1 MANYLDKDG
10 VVYLW
15 GKIKGKFVAKES
27 GKGLSTNDYTT
38 TEKNKLAGI
47 ASNANNYS
55 LPTASSTVLGGVK
68 VGTNLSISSGVLSAK
83 DTTYGVM
90 KGATA
95 SADGGSGLVPA
106 PTKGNEGKYLKGDG
120 TWGTPAN
127 TTYGVVSKTA
137 NGLVPKLPDET
148 TTTKYLRQDGA
159 WVVPPNT
166 TYGVMKG
173 ATASAD
179 GASGLVP
186 APTKGDSTRYLTSD
200 GKWSS
205 ILFPTYPLASSSLDG
220 LMSRT
225 DKAKLNGI
233 ANGANKTIVDDTLSD
248 TSTNPVQNK
257 IVKGE
262 IDRAK
267 NIADQS
273 MTLAGNLAN
282 ALMYEMLIND
292 SGFIFKGTGGTSYS
306 LYKDLTN
313 FVDLSPYAKKADI
326 VGTYKYKGSV
336 DTASALPTSGQTTG
350 DVYNIVASSSY
361 GPAGCNVAWNG
372 SDWDSLGGIFTI
384 TSISN
389 SELDT
394 ICV

>member
-1 MANYLDKDG
+1 MANFLDKDG

-47 ASNANNYS
+47 ANGANNYS
-55 LPTASSTVLGGVK
+55 LPTASASTLGGVK

-186 APTKGDSTRYLTSD
+186 APTKTDGIQYLTNK
-200 GKWSS
+200 GTWAT
-205 ILFPTYPLASSSLDG
+205 IIFPTYPIATSSLDG

-282 ALMYEMLIND
+282 ALMYEMAIND

-306 LYKDLTN
+306 LYKDLTS

-389 SELDT
+389 SELDA

>member
-106 PTKGNEGKYLKGDG
+106 PTKG
-120 TWGTPAN
+120 
-127 TTYGVVSKTA
+127 
-137 NGLVPKLPDET
+137 
-148 TTTKYLRQDGA
+148 
-159 WVVPPNT
+159 
-166 TYGVMKG
+166 
-173 ATASAD
+173 
-179 GASGLVP
+179 
-186 APTKGDSTRYLTSD
+186 DSTRYLTSD

-282 ALMYEMLIND
+282 ALMYEMAIND

-306 LYKDLTN
+306 LYKDLTS

>member
-1 MANYLDKDG
+1 MANYLDKNG
-10 VVYLW
+10 IVYLW
-15 GKIKGKFVAKES
+15 GKIKAKFVAKES

-68 VGTNLSISSGVLSAK
+68 VGANLSISSGVLSAK

-95 SADGGSGLVPA
+95 SADGAS
-106 PTKGNEGKYLKGDG
+106 GNEGKYLQGDG
-120 TWGTPAN
+120 TWGTPA
-127 TTYGVVSKTA
+127 
-137 NGLVPKLPDET
+137 
-148 TTTKYLRQDGA
+148 
-159 WVVPPNT
+159 
-166 TYGVMKG
+166 
-173 ATASAD
+173 
-179 GASGLVP
+179 
-186 APTKGDSTRYLTSD
+186 
-200 GKWSS
+200 
-205 ILFPTYPLASSSLDG
+205 
-220 LMSRT
+220 
-225 DKAKLNGI
+225 
-233 ANGANKTIVDDTLSD
+233 KTIVDDTLSD

-262 IDRAK
+262 IDKAK

-282 ALMYEMLIND
+282 ALMYEMAIND
-292 SGFIFKGTGGTSYS
+292 SGFIFKDTGGTSYS

>member
-47 ASNANNYS
+47 ATNANNYS

-68 VGTNLSISSGVLSAK
+68 VGTNLSISNGVLSAK

-90 KGATA
+90 RGATA
-95 SADGGSGLVPA
+95 SANGASGLVPA
-106 PTKGNEGKYLKGDG
+106 PTQGNEGKYLKGDG
-120 TWGTPAN
+120 SWGTPAN

-173 ATASAD
+173 ATESAD

-186 APTKGDSTRYLTSD
+186 APTKGDPARYLTSD
-200 GKWSS
+200 GKWSK
-205 ILFPTYPLASSSLDG
+205 ITFPIYPTATPSLDG
-220 LMSRT
+220 LMSRN

-257 IVKGE
+257 IVKTK
-262 IDRAK
+262 ID
-267 NIADQS
+267 
-273 MTLAGNLAN
+273 TVENLAN
-282 ALMYEMLIND
+282 QANIQAGEVASAIKYGALPTD
-292 SGFIFKGTGGTSYS
+292 VGFIYKDTGGTSYG
-306 LYKDLTN
+306 LFNDLTS

-336 DTASALPTSGQTTG
+336 DTASVLPTSGQTTG

-372 SDWDSLGGIFTI
+372 KAWDSLGGIFTI

>member
-1 MANYLDKDG
+1 MKNIINVDFQNTINSGMYCVANDTNTLDLCLTPSLVQKTNYRVEVTDTNNIVHTSKAIGLNANDQIKYQVSNAYYNGNGVMKIRLLSNESNSDYIIFNCVEFTTEDLICKYANGQYNFSVKKVNPLDLPIATKEKLGAVIVGDG
-10 VVYLW
+10 LEVDTA
-15 GKIKGKFVAKES
+15 GKITANG
-27 GKGLSTNDYTT
+27 
-38 TEKNKLAGI
+38 
-47 ASNANNYS
+47 ANNYS
-55 LPTASSTVLGGVK
+55 LPTASASTLGGVK
-68 VGTNLSISSGVLSAK
+68 VGTNLSISNGVLSAK

-90 KGATA
+90 RGATA
-95 SADGGSGLVPA
+95 SADGASGLVPA

-120 TWGTPAN
+120 SWGTPA
-127 TTYGVVSKTA
+127 
-137 NGLVPKLPDET
+137 
-148 TTTKYLRQDGA
+148 
-159 WVVPPNT
+159 
-166 TYGVMKG
+166 
-173 ATASAD
+173 
-179 GASGLVP
+179 
-186 APTKGDSTRYLTSD
+186 
-200 GKWSS
+200 
-205 ILFPTYPLASSSLDG
+205 
-220 LMSRT
+220 
-225 DKAKLNGI
+225 
-233 ANGANKTIVDDTLSD
+233 KTIVDDTLSD

-282 ALMYEMLIND
+282 ALMYEMAIND
-292 SGFIFKGTGGTSYS
+292 SGFIFKGTGGTTYM
-306 LYKDLTN
+306 LYKDLTS

-336 DTASALPTSGQTTG
+336 DTASVLPTSGQTTG

-372 SDWDSLGGIFTI
+372 EAWDSLGGIFTI

>member
-1 MANYLDKDG
+1 MANYLDKNG
-10 VVYLW
+10 IVYLW
-15 GKIKGKFVAKES
+15 GKIKAKFVAKES

-68 VGTNLSISSGVLSAK
+68 VGANLSISSGVLSAK

-95 SADGGSGLVPA
+95 SANGASGLVPA

-120 TWGTPAN
+120 TWGTPA
-127 TTYGVVSKTA
+127 
-137 NGLVPKLPDET
+137 
-148 TTTKYLRQDGA
+148 
-159 WVVPPNT
+159 
-166 TYGVMKG
+166 
-173 ATASAD
+173 
-179 GASGLVP
+179 
-186 APTKGDSTRYLTSD
+186 
-200 GKWSS
+200 
-205 ILFPTYPLASSSLDG
+205 
-220 LMSRT
+220 
-225 DKAKLNGI
+225 
-233 ANGANKTIVDDTLSD
+233 KTIVDDTLSD

-267 NIADQS
+267 NIAEQS
-273 MTLAGNLAN
+273 MTLSGDLAS
-282 ALMYEMLIND
+282 AIMFEMAIKD
-292 SGFIFKGTGGTSYS
+292 SGFLFKSTGGTGYC
-306 LYKDLTN
+306 LYNDLTN

-326 VGTYKYKGSV
+326 VGIYKYKGSV

-350 DVYNIVASSSY
+350 NVYNIVASSSY
-361 GPAGCNVAWNG
+361 GPAGCNVSWNG

>member
-10 VVYLW
+10 VVFLW

-47 ASNANNYS
+47 ATNANNYN

-68 VGTNLSISSGVLSAK
+68 VGTNLSISSGVLNAK
-83 DTTYGVM
+83 D
-90 KGATA
+90 
-95 SADGGSGLVPA
+95 
-106 PTKGNEGKYLKGDG
+106 
-120 TWGTPAN
+120 
-127 TTYGVVSKTA
+127 
-137 NGLVPKLPDET
+137 
-148 TTTKYLRQDGA
+148 
-159 WVVPPNT
+159 T

-186 APTKGDSTRYLTSD
+186 APTQSSGIQYLTNK
-200 GKWSS
+200 GEWAS
-205 ILFPTYPLASSSLDG
+205 IIFPTYPTATSSLDG
-220 LMSRT
+220 LMSRN

-233 ANGANKTIVDDTLSD
+233 ENGANKTIVDDTLSD

-257 IVKGE
+257 IVKTK
-262 IDRAK
+262 ID
-267 NIADQS
+267 IVD
-273 MTLAGNLAN
+273 NLAN
-282 ALMYEMLIND
+282 QANIQAGEVASAIKYGALPTD
-292 SGFIFKGTGGTSYS
+292 VGFIYKDTGGTSYG
-306 LYKDLTN
+306 LFNDLTS

-336 DTASALPTSGQTTG
+336 DTASVLPTSGQTTG

-389 SELDT
+389 SELDR

>member
-10 VVYLW
+10 VLYLW
-15 GKIKGKFVAKES
+15 SKVKALFNKGIT
-27 GKGLSTNDYTT
+27 GLSVNGRTITYT
-38 TEKNKLAGI
+38 
-47 ASNANNYS
+47 
-55 LPTASSTVLGGVK
+55 
-68 VGTNLSISSGVLSAK
+68 
-83 DTTYGVM
+83 
-90 KGATA
+90 
-95 SADGGSGLVPA
+95 
-106 PTKGNEGKYLKGDG
+106 KGDG
-120 TWGTPAN
+120 TTGTITTQDTN

-220 LMSRT
+220 LMSRN

-233 ANGANKTIVDDTLSD
+233 ENGANKTIVDDTLSD

-257 IVKGE
+257 IVKTK
-262 IDRAK
+262 ID
-267 NIADQS
+267 IVE
-273 MTLAGNLAN
+273 NLAN
-282 ALMYEMLIND
+282 QANIQAGEVASAIKYGALPTD
-292 SGFIFKGTGGTSYS
+292 VGFIYKDTGGTSYG
-306 LYKDLTN
+306 LFNDLTS

-336 DTASALPTSGQTTG
+336 DTASVLPTSGQTTG

-389 SELDT
+389 SELDR

>member
-1 MANYLDKDG
+1 MANYLDKNG
-10 VVYLW
+10 IVYLW
-15 GKIKGKFVAKES
+15 GKIKAKFVAKES

-68 VGTNLSISSGVLSAK
+68 VGANLSISSGVLSAK

-95 SADGGSGLVPA
+95 SANGASGLVPA
-106 PTKGNEGKYLKGDG
+106 PTKGNEGKFLKGDG
-120 TWGTPAN
+120 SWGTPA
-127 TTYGVVSKTA
+127 
-137 NGLVPKLPDET
+137 
-148 TTTKYLRQDGA
+148 
-159 WVVPPNT
+159 
-166 TYGVMKG
+166 
-173 ATASAD
+173 
-179 GASGLVP
+179 
-186 APTKGDSTRYLTSD
+186 
-200 GKWSS
+200 
-205 ILFPTYPLASSSLDG
+205 
-220 LMSRT
+220 
-225 DKAKLNGI
+225 
-233 ANGANKTIVDDTLSD
+233 KTIVDDTLSD

-262 IDRAK
+262 IDRTK

-282 ALMYEMLIND
+282 ALLYEMAIND
-292 SGFIFKGTGGTSYS
+292 SGFIFKGTGGTSYT
-306 LYKDLTN
+306 LCKDLTS
-313 FVDLSPYAKKADI
+313 FVNLSPYAKKADI

-372 SDWDSLGGIFTI
+372 SVWDSLGGIFTI

>member
-10 VVYLW
+10 VIFLW

-47 ASNANNYS
+47 ATNANNYN

-68 VGTNLSISSGVLSAK
+68 VGTNLSISNGVLNAK
-83 DTTYGVM
+83 DTTYG
-90 KGATA
+90 
-95 SADGGSGLVPA
+95 
-106 PTKGNEGKYLKGDG
+106 N
-120 TWGTPAN
+120 
-127 TTYGVVSKTA
+127 
-137 NGLVPKLPDET
+137 
-148 TTTKYLRQDGA
+148 
-159 WVVPPNT
+159 
-166 TYGVMKG
+166 MKG

-186 APTKGDSTRYLTSD
+186 APTQSSGIQYLTNK
-200 GKWSS
+200 GEWAS
-205 ILFPTYPLASSSLDG
+205 IIFPIYPTATSSLDG
-220 LMSRT
+220 LMSRN

-233 ANGANKTIVDDTLSD
+233 ENGANKTIVDDTLSD

-257 IVKGE
+257 VVKGA
-262 IDRAK
+262 IDTAK

-282 ALMYEMLIND
+282 ALMYEMAIKD

-306 LYKDLTN
+306 LYDDLTS

-336 DTASALPTSGQTTG
+336 NTASVLPTSGQTTG

-372 SDWDSLGGIFTI
+372 EAWDSLGGIFTI

>member
-1 MANYLDKDG
+1 MANFLDKDG

-15 GKIKGKFVAKES
+15 GKIKEKFVAKES

-47 ASNANNYS
+47 ATNANNYS
-55 LPTASSTVLGGVK
+55 LPTASLTVLGGVK
-68 VGTNLSISSGVLSAK
+68 VGTNLSISNGVLSAK

-90 KGATA
+90 RGATA
-95 SADGGSGLVPA
+95 SANGASGLVPA
-106 PTKGNEGKYLKGDG
+106 PTQGNEGKYLKGDG
-120 TWGTPAN
+120 SWGTPAN

-220 LMSRT
+220 LMSRI

-233 ANGANKTIVDDTLSD
+233 ENGANKTIVDDTLSD
-248 TSTNPVQNK
+248 TSKNPVQNK

-282 ALMYEMLIND
+282 ALMYEMAIKD
-292 SGFIFKGTGGTSYS
+292 SGFIFKDTGGTSYS
-306 LYKDLTN
+306 LCKDLTS

-372 SDWDSLGGIFTI
+372 SNWDSLGGIFTI

-389 SELDT
+389 SELAT

>member
-1 MANYLDKDG
+1 MANYLDKNG
-10 VVYLW
+10 IVYLW
-15 GKIKGKFVAKES
+15 GKIKAKFVAKES

-47 ASNANNYS
+47 AINANNYS

-68 VGTNLSISSGVLSAK
+68 VGANLSISSGVLSAK

-95 SADGGSGLVPA
+95 SADGASGLVPA
-106 PTKGNEGKYLKGDG
+106 PTKGNEEKYLKGDG
-120 TWGTPAN
+120 TWGTPA
-127 TTYGVVSKTA
+127 
-137 NGLVPKLPDET
+137 
-148 TTTKYLRQDGA
+148 
-159 WVVPPNT
+159 
-166 TYGVMKG
+166 
-173 ATASAD
+173 
-179 GASGLVP
+179 
-186 APTKGDSTRYLTSD
+186 
-200 GKWSS
+200 
-205 ILFPTYPLASSSLDG
+205 
-220 LMSRT
+220 
-225 DKAKLNGI
+225 
-233 ANGANKTIVDDTLSD
+233 KTIVDDTLSD

-282 ALMYEMLIND
+282 ALMYEMAISE
-292 SGFIFKGTGGTSYS
+292 SGFIFKDTGGTSYS
-306 LYKDLTN
+306 LCKDLTN

-372 SDWDSLGGIFTI
+372 SNWDSLGGIFTI

>member
-1 MANYLDKDG
+1 MANFLDKDG

-15 GKIKGKFVAKES
+15 GKIKVKFVAKES

-47 ASNANNYS
+47 ATNANNYS

-68 VGTNLSISSGVLSAK
+68 VGTNLSISNGILSAK
-83 DTTYGVM
+83 D
-90 KGATA
+90 
-95 SADGGSGLVPA
+95 
-106 PTKGNEGKYLKGDG
+106 
-120 TWGTPAN
+120 
-127 TTYGVVSKTA
+127 
-137 NGLVPKLPDET
+137 
-148 TTTKYLRQDGA
+148 
-159 WVVPPNT
+159 T

-205 ILFPTYPLASSSLDG
+205 ILFPTYPLASPSLDG

-233 ANGANKTIVDDTLSD
+233 ENGANKTIVDGTLSD

-257 IVKGE
+257 IVKTE
-262 IDRAK
+262 IDIIK
-267 NIADQS
+267 
-273 MTLAGNLAN
+273 NLAN
-282 ALMYEMLIND
+282 QTNIQVGKVASAIMYEALPKD
-292 SGFIFKGTGGTSYS
+292 VGFIYKDTGGTSYG
-306 LYKDLTN
+306 LFNDLTS

>member
-10 VVYLW
+10 VVFLW

-47 ASNANNYS
+47 ATNANNYN

-68 VGTNLSISSGVLSAK
+68 VGTNLSISSGVLNAK
-83 DTTYGVM
+83 DTTY
-90 KGATA
+90 
-95 SADGGSGLVPA
+95 
-106 PTKGNEGKYLKGDG
+106 E
-120 TWGTPAN
+120 
-127 TTYGVVSKTA
+127 
-137 NGLVPKLPDET
+137 
-148 TTTKYLRQDGA
+148 
-159 WVVPPNT
+159 
-166 TYGVMKG
+166 VMKG

-186 APTKGDSTRYLTSD
+186 APTQSSGIQYLTNK
-200 GKWSS
+200 GEWAS
-205 ILFPTYPLASSSLDG
+205 IIFPTYPTATSSLDG

-233 ANGANKTIVDDTLSD
+233 ENGANKTIVDDTLSD

-257 IVKGE
+257 IVKTK
-262 IDRAK
+262 ID
-267 NIADQS
+267 IVE
-273 MTLAGNLAN
+273 NLAN
-282 ALMYEMLIND
+282 QANIQAGEVASAIKYGALPTD
-292 SGFIFKGTGGTSYS
+292 VGFIYKDTGGTSYG
-306 LYKDLTN
+306 LFNDLTS

-336 DTASALPTSGQTTG
+336 DTASVLPTSGQTTG

-389 SELDT
+389 SELDR

>member
-1 MANYLDKDG
+1 MVNYLDPNG
-10 VVYLW
+10 VIYLW

-47 ASNANNYS
+47 AEGANKYN

-68 VGTNLSISSGVLSAK
+68 VGTNLSILNGVLSAK

-106 PTKGNEGKYLKGDG
+106 PTKSSEIQYLTNEGKWASITFPIYP
-120 TWGTPAN
+120 TATP
-127 TTYGVVSKTA
+127 
-137 NGLVPKLPDET
+137 
-148 TTTKYLRQDGA
+148 
-159 WVVPPNT
+159 
-166 TYGVMKG
+166 
-173 ATASAD
+173 
-179 GASGLVP
+179 
-186 APTKGDSTRYLTSD
+186 
-200 GKWSS
+200 
-205 ILFPTYPLASSSLDG
+205 SLDG

-225 DKAKLNGI
+225 DKGKLNGI
-233 ANGANKTIVDDTLSD
+233 ENGANKTIVDDTLSD

-282 ALMYEMLIND
+282 ALMYEMAIND

-306 LYKDLTN
+306 LYEDLTS

-336 DTASALPTSGQTTG
+336 ETASVLPTSGLTAG
-350 DVYNIVASSSY
+350 DVYNIVAESSY

-389 SELDT
+389 SELDA

>member
-15 GKIKGKFVAKES
+15 EKIKGKFVAKES

-120 TWGTPAN
+120 TW
-127 TTYGVVSKTA
+127 
-137 NGLVPKLPDET
+137 
-148 TTTKYLRQDGA
+148 
-159 WVVPPNT
+159 
-166 TYGVMKG
+166 
-173 ATASAD
+173 
-179 GASGLVP
+179 
-186 APTKGDSTRYLTSD
+186 
-200 GKWSS
+200 SS

-282 ALMYEMLIND
+282 ALMYEMAIND

-306 LYKDLTN
+306 LYKDLTS

>member
-1 MANYLDKDG
+1 MANYLDKNG
-10 VVYLW
+10 IVYLW
-15 GKIKGKFVAKES
+15 GKIKAKFVAKES

-68 VGTNLSISSGVLSAK
+68 VGANLSISSGVLSAK

-95 SADGGSGLVPA
+95 SADGASGLVPA

-120 TWGTPAN
+120 SWGT
-127 TTYGVVSKTA
+127 
-137 NGLVPKLPDET
+137 
-148 TTTKYLRQDGA
+148 
-159 WVVPPNT
+159 
-166 TYGVMKG
+166 
-173 ATASAD
+173 
-179 GASGLVP
+179 
-186 APTKGDSTRYLTSD
+186 
-200 GKWSS
+200 
-205 ILFPTYPLASSSLDG
+205 LA
-220 LMSRT
+220 
-225 DKAKLNGI
+225 
-233 ANGANKTIVDDTLSD
+233 KTIVDDTLSD

-257 IVKGE
+257 IVKDE

-267 NIADQS
+267 NIAYQS

-282 ALMYEMLIND
+282 ALMYEMAIND

-306 LYKDLTN
+306 LYEDLTS

-361 GPAGCNVAWNG
+361 GPAGCNVAWNS

>member
-1 MANYLDKDG
+1 MANFLDKDG

-15 GKIKGKFVAKES
+15 GKIKEKFVAKES
-27 GKGLSTNDYTT
+27 GKELSTNDYTT

-47 ASNANNYS
+47 ATNANNYS

-68 VGTNLSISSGVLSAK
+68 VGTNLSISNGVLSAK

-90 KGATA
+90 RGATA
-95 SADGGSGLVPA
+95 SA
-106 PTKGNEGKYLKGDG
+106 N
-120 TWGTPAN
+120 
-127 TTYGVVSKTA
+127 
-137 NGLVPKLPDET
+137 
-148 TTTKYLRQDGA
+148 
-159 WVVPPNT
+159 
-166 TYGVMKG
+166 
-173 ATASAD
+173 

-233 ANGANKTIVDDTLSD
+233 ENGANKTIVDDTLSD
-248 TSTNPVQNK
+248 TSTKPVQSK

-282 ALMYEMLIND
+282 ALMYEMAIND
-292 SGFIFKGTGGTSYS
+292 SGFLFKGTGGTTYM
-306 LYKDLTN
+306 LYKDLTS

-394 ICV
+394 ICIGEKTIWQNF

>member
-15 GKIKGKFVAKES
+15 LKIKAKFVAKES

-47 ASNANNYS
+47 A
-55 LPTASSTVLGGVK
+55 
-68 VGTNLSISSGVLSAK
+68 
-83 DTTYGVM
+83 
-90 KGATA
+90 
-95 SADGGSGLVPA
+95 
-106 PTKGNEGKYLKGDG
+106 
-120 TWGTPAN
+120 
-127 TTYGVVSKTA
+127 
-137 NGLVPKLPDET
+137 
-148 TTTKYLRQDGA
+148 
-159 WVVPPNT
+159 
-166 TYGVMKG
+166 
-173 ATASAD
+173 
-179 GASGLVP
+179 
-186 APTKGDSTRYLTSD
+186 
-200 GKWSS
+200 
-205 ILFPTYPLASSSLDG
+205 
-220 LMSRT
+220 
-225 DKAKLNGI
+225 
-233 ANGANKTIVDDTLSD
+233 NGANRTIVDDTLSD

-282 ALMYEMLIND
+282 AIMYEMGIND

-306 LYKDLTN
+306 LYEDLTS

-336 DTASALPTSGQTTG
+336 NTANALPTSGQVTG

-361 GPAGCNVAWNG
+361 GPAGCNVAWN
-372 SDWDSLGGIFTI
+372 SNNWDSLGGIFTI

>member
-1 MANYLDKDG
+1 MANYLDKNG
-10 VVYLW
+10 IVYLW
-15 GKIKGKFVAKES
+15 GKIKAKFVAKES

-68 VGTNLSISSGVLSAK
+68 VGANLSISSGVLSAK

-95 SADGGSGLVPA
+95 SANGASGLVPA

-120 TWGTPAN
+120 SWGTPA
-127 TTYGVVSKTA
+127 
-137 NGLVPKLPDET
+137 
-148 TTTKYLRQDGA
+148 
-159 WVVPPNT
+159 
-166 TYGVMKG
+166 
-173 ATASAD
+173 
-179 GASGLVP
+179 
-186 APTKGDSTRYLTSD
+186 
-200 GKWSS
+200 
-205 ILFPTYPLASSSLDG
+205 
-220 LMSRT
+220 
-225 DKAKLNGI
+225 
-233 ANGANKTIVDDTLSD
+233 KTIVDDTLSD

-262 IDRAK
+262 IDRTK

-282 ALMYEMLIND
+282 ALLYEMAIND
-292 SGFIFKGTGGTSYS
+292 SGFIFKGTGGTSYT
-306 LYKDLTN
+306 LCKDLTS

-372 SDWDSLGGIFTI
+372 SVWDSLGGIFTI

>member
-47 ASNANNYS
+47 ATNANNYN

-83 DTTYGVM
+83 DTTYGNM

-95 SADGGSGLVPA
+95 SANGESGLVPA
-106 PTKGNEGKYLKGDG
+106 PTQGNEGKYLKGDG
-120 TWGTPAN
+120 TWGTP
-127 TTYGVVSKTA
+127 T
-137 NGLVPKLPDET
+137 
-148 TTTKYLRQDGA
+148 
-159 WVVPPNT
+159 NT

-220 LMSRT
+220 LMSRN

-233 ANGANKTIVDDTLSD
+233 ENGANKTIVDDTLSD

-257 IVKGE
+257 IVKTK
-262 IDRAK
+262 ID
-267 NIADQS
+267 IVE
-273 MTLAGNLAN
+273 NLAN
-282 ALMYEMLIND
+282 QANIQAGDVASAIKYGALPAD
-292 SGFIFKGTGGTSYS
+292 VGFIYKDTGGTSYG
-306 LYKDLTN
+306 LFNDLTS

-361 GPAGCNVAWNG
+361 GSAGCNVAWNG
-372 SDWDSLGGIFTI
+372 SNWDSLGGIFTI

>member
-1 MANYLDKDG
+1 MANYLDKNG
-10 VVYLW
+10 IVYLW
-15 GKIKGKFVAKES
+15 GKIKAKFVAKES

-68 VGTNLSISSGVLSAK
+68 VGANLSISSGVLSAK

-95 SADGGSGLVPA
+95 SADGASGLVPA

-120 TWGTPAN
+120 TWGTPA
-127 TTYGVVSKTA
+127 
-137 NGLVPKLPDET
+137 
-148 TTTKYLRQDGA
+148 
-159 WVVPPNT
+159 
-166 TYGVMKG
+166 
-173 ATASAD
+173 
-179 GASGLVP
+179 
-186 APTKGDSTRYLTSD
+186 
-200 GKWSS
+200 
-205 ILFPTYPLASSSLDG
+205 
-220 LMSRT
+220 
-225 DKAKLNGI
+225 
-233 ANGANKTIVDDTLSD
+233 KTIVDDTLSD

-282 ALMYEMLIND
+282 ALLYEMAIND
-292 SGFIFKGTGGTSYS
+292 SGFIFKGTGGTSYC
-306 LYKDLTN
+306 LCEDLTS